1 MSRSSTG
8 QSISGVLIVNKPKG
22 PTSNYVVQALKRWT
36 NAKKVGHMG
45 TLDPMATG
53 VLPIVFGEATKFSQY
68 GLDSNKVYRARIQFG
83 SATNTLDAEGEV
95 VAKRP
100 VSLLRKNDVMSVLQT
115 LTGSLMQIPPMVS
128 ALKYQ
133 GQPLYKLAREGKEVE
148 RPPRPI
154 HIYSNELL
162 LLNVADSWLDIR
174 VHCSKGTYIRSLAE
188 TIGEKLGNLAHLSK
202 LSRESS
208 GGFDLSGALPLQ
220 YLKEKETN
228 QFDFSD
234 ITMLS
239 IDSLLIHLPKIEML
253 ENDCRMLIQGKKVSG
268 KVGDF
273 CGTMRAYFKDGPF
286 IGVVTVKQDGVMSAK
301 RMLSPAATGMRGSS
315 GFGQ

>member
-1 MSRSSTG
+1 MSKKSTG
-8 QSISGVLIVNKPKG
+8 LNINGVLIVNKPKG
-22 PTSNYVVQALKRWT
+22 PTSNDVVQVLKRRT
-36 NAKKVGHMG
+36 NAKKVGHLG

-53 VLPIVFGEATKFSQY
+53 VLPIVFGEAAKFSQY

-83 SATNTLDAEGEV
+83 FATNTLDAEGEV
-95 VAKRP
+95 VAKQAI
-100 VSLLRKNDVMSVLQT
+100 SLLRERDVMSVLKT

-154 HIYSNELL
+154 HIYSNEFLS
-162 LLNVADSWLDIR
+162 LNATAGWLDIR

-188 TIGEKLGNLAHLSK
+188 TIGEKLKNLAHLSQ

-208 GGFDLSGALPLQ
+208 GGFDLSRALPLQ
-220 YLKEKETN
+220 YLEEKVMN
-228 QFDFSD
+228 QPDFFDSK
-234 ITMLS
+234 MLS

-253 ENDCRMLIQGKKVSG
+253 ENDCMMLIQGKKVSG
-268 KVGDF
+268 KAGDF

-286 IGVVTVKQDGVMSAK
+286 IGLVTVEQDGVVSAK

-315 GFGQ
+315 DFGQ